1 MLLVKTK
8 EGEQNMSIYDL
19 IISEE
24 IVAYWELLSQ
34 DREPYLGEELWP
46 DDKKLGLDLKWLKG
60 SNGLPIVL
68 KASAFDVA
76 AIPRPRIG
84 FERLSAEMPFFKE
97 SKYIDEELRQELNK
111 VIESNNQAYIDAVV
125 NRIFNDEMELLE
137 GAAAQRE
144 RMRMMAL
151 TTGTIVMEGN
161 GQVYEYDYG
170 MPDEHKVT
178 VTKSWSDPTAN
189 ILEDMQTGI
198 DKIEEDTGVTVERA
212 VCGSKVIG
220 YLRNNNIIRDS
231 LTNAETGERFLS
243 DDRILAFISDELGI
257 QVVKNNKRYKDEKG
271 KAQRYV
277 PDDVF
282 VMFPSG
288 QLGNTWF
295 GTTPEESDLMS
306 SSVANVTITDT
317 GVAVTT
323 VEKADPVNVETKV
336 TMICLPDFP
345 TADQVYILDV
355 VKE

>member
-1 MLLVKTK
+1 
-8 EGEQNMSIYDL
+8 MSIYDL

-24 IVAYWELLSQ
+24 IVAYWELLTQ
-34 DREPYLGEELWP
+34 DREPYMGEELWP

-178 VTKSWSDPTAN
+178 VTKSWSDPTAP
-189 ILEDMQTGI
+189 ILEDIRTGKQ
-198 DKIEEDTGVTVERA
+198 KILDDTGVTVERA
-212 VCGSKVIG
+212 VCSSKVFG
-220 YLRNNNIIRDS
+220 YFRINNEIKASINT
-231 LTNAETGERFLS
+231 LTDGAGY
-243 DDRILAFISDELGI
+243 ISDARIKQFFLDELELTI
-257 QVVKNNKRYKDEKG
+257 VTNDKRYKDETG
-271 KAQRYV
+271 TAQRYI

-282 VMFPSG
+282 TMFPAG

-323 VEKADPVNVETKV
+323 VKKADPVNVETKV

-345 TADQVYILDV
+345 TADQVYIIDV
-355 VKE
+355 LTA

>member
-1 MLLVKTK
+1 
-8 EGEQNMSIYDL
+8 MSIYDL

-24 IVAYWELLSQ
+24 IVAYWELLTQ
-34 DREPYLGEELWP
+34 ERAPYMGEELFP

-60 SNGLPIVL
+60 SNGLPVVL
-68 KASAFDVA
+68 KPSAFDVA

-125 NRIFNDEMELLE
+125 NRIFNDEMDLLE

-144 RMRMMAL
+144 RMRMMML

-170 MPDEHKVT
+170 MPSDHKVT
-178 VTKSWSDPTAN
+178 VAKSWSDPTAT
-189 ILEDMQTGI
+189 IMEDIRAGI
-198 DKIEEDTGVTVERA
+198 QKIQDDTGVTVE
-212 VCGSKVIG
+212 SI
-220 YLRNNNIIRDS
+220 NNEIKASIMV
-231 LTNAETGERFLS
+231 LTDGAG
-243 DDRILAFISDELGI
+243 FISDAKIKQYIADELGLQI
-257 QVVKNNKRYKDEKG
+257 VVNDKRYKDEDG
-271 KAQRYV
+271 TAQRYV
-277 PDDVF
+277 ADDVF
-282 VMFPSG
+282 VMFPAG

-295 GTTPEESDLMS
+295 GTTPEESDLMAG
-306 SSVANVTITDT
+306 SVANVTITDT

-323 VEKADPVNVETKV
+323 IQKPDPVTVETKV

-345 TADQVYILDV
+345 TADQVYIADV
-355 VKE
+355 ITG

>member
-1 MLLVKTK
+1 
-8 EGEQNMSIYDL
+8 MSIYDL

-24 IVAYWELLSQ
+24 IVAYWELLTQ
-34 DREPYLGEELWP
+34 EREPYMGEELWP

-178 VTKSWSDPTAN
+178 VTKSWSDPTAP
-189 ILEDMQTGI
+189 ILEDIRTGKQ
-198 DKIEEDTGVTVERA
+198 KILDDTGVTVERA
-212 VCGSKVIG
+212 VCSSKVFG
-220 YLRNNNIIRDS
+220 YFRINNEIKASINT
-231 LTNAETGERFLS
+231 LTDGAGY
-243 DDRILAFISDELGI
+243 ISDARIKQFFLDELELTI
-257 QVVKNNKRYKDEKG
+257 VTNDKRYKDETG
-271 KAQRYV
+271 AAQRYI

-282 VMFPSG
+282 TMFPAG

-317 GVAVTT
+317 GVAVTA

-345 TADQVYILDV
+345 TADQVYIIDV
-355 VKE
+355 LTD

>member
-1 MLLVKTK
+1 
-8 EGEQNMSIYDL
+8 MSIYDL

-24 IVAYWELLSQ
+24 IVAYWELLTQ
-34 DREPYLGEELWP
+34 DREPYMGEELWP
-46 DDKKLGLDLKWLKG
+46 DDKKHGLDLKWLKG

-84 FERLSAEMPFFKE
+84 FERLSVEMPFFKE
-97 SKYIDEELRQELNK
+97 SKNIDEELRQELNK
-111 VIESNNQAYIDAVV
+111 IIESNNQAYIDAVV

-178 VTKSWSDPTAN
+178 VTKSWRDPTAP
-189 ILEDMQTGI
+189 ILEDIRTGI

-282 VMFPSG
+282 VMFPAG

-323 VEKADPVNVETKV
+323 VKKADPVNVETKV

-345 TADQVYILDV
+345 TADQVYIIDV
-355 VKE
+355 LTD

>member
-1 MLLVKTK
+1 
-8 EGEQNMSIYDL
+8 MSIYDL

-24 IVAYWELLSQ
+24 IVAYWELLTQ
-34 DREPYLGEELWP
+34 DREPYMGEELWP

-84 FERLSAEMPFFKE
+84 FDRLSAEMPFFKE

-111 VIESNNQAYIDAVV
+111 IIESNNQAYIDAVV

-161 GQVYEYDYG
+161 GQIYEYDYG

-178 VTKSWSDPTAN
+178 VTKSWSDPTAP
-189 ILEDMQTGI
+189 ILEDIRTGKR
-198 DKIEEDTGVTVERA
+198 KILDDTGVTVERA
-212 VCGSKVIG
+212 VCSSKVFG
-220 YLRNNNIIRDS
+220 YFRINNEIKASINT
-231 LTNAETGERFLS
+231 LTDGAGY
-243 DDRILAFISDELGI
+243 ISDARIKQFFLDELELTI
-257 QVVKNNKRYKDEKG
+257 VTNDKRYKDETG
-271 KAQRYV
+271 TAQRYI

-282 VMFPSG
+282 TMFPAG

-317 GVAVTT
+317 GVAVTA
-323 VEKADPVNVETKV
+323 VEKADPVNVEIKV

>member
-1 MLLVKTK
+1 
-8 EGEQNMSIYDL
+8 MSIYDL

-24 IVAYWELLSQ
+24 IVAYWELLTQ
-34 DREPYLGEELWP
+34 GRAPYLGEELFP

-60 SNGLPIVL
+60 SNGLPVVL

-84 FERLSAEMPFFKE
+84 FEKLSAQMPFFKE

-125 NRIFNDEMELLE
+125 NRIFNDEMDLLE

-151 TTGTIVMEGN
+151 TTGTIVVEGN
-161 GQVYEYDYG
+161 GQVYEYDYQ
-170 MPDEHKVT
+170 MPEEHKKT
-178 VTKSWSDPTAN
+178 VGKSWSDPTAN
-189 ILEDMQTGI
+189 ILNDIREGI
-198 DKIEEDTGVTVERA
+198 DKIENDTGVTVERA
-212 VCGSKVIG
+212 VCGGKVLG
-220 YLRNNNIIRDS
+220 YFRNNNEIRAS
-231 LTNAETGERFLS
+231 LTNAETGERFIS
-243 DDRILAFISDELGI
+243 DNKVLQFVSDELGI
-257 QVVKNNKRYKDEKG
+257 QVVKNDKRFKDESG
-271 KAQRYV
+271 AAQRYV
-277 PDDVF
+277 ADDVF

-288 QLGNTWF
+288 RLGTTWF
-295 GTTPEESDLMS
+295 GTTPEESDLMTG
-306 SSVANVTITDT
+306 SVANVTITDT

-323 VEKADPVNVETKV
+323 IQKADPVTVETKV

-355 VKE
+355 IA

>member
-1 MLLVKTK
+1 
-8 EGEQNMSIYDL
+8 MSIYDL
-19 IISEE
+19 IISKE
-24 IVAYWELLSQ
+24 IVAYWELLTQ
-34 DREPYLGEELWP
+34 DREPYMGEELWP

-125 NRIFNDEMELLE
+125 NRIYNDEMELLE

-170 MPDEHKVT
+170 MPDEHKAT
-178 VTKSWSDPTAN
+178 VTKSWSDPTAP
-189 ILEDMQTGI
+189 ILEDIRTGKQ
-198 DKIEEDTGVTVERA
+198 KILDDTGVTVERA
-212 VCGSKVIG
+212 VCSSKVFG
-220 YLRNNNIIRDS
+220 YFRINNEIKASINT
-231 LTNAETGERFLS
+231 LTDGAGY
-243 DDRILAFISDELGI
+243 ISDARIKQFFLDELELTI
-257 QVVKNNKRYKDEKG
+257 VTNDKRYKDETG
-271 KAQRYV
+271 KAQRYI

-282 VMFPSG
+282 TMFPAG

>member
-1 MLLVKTK
+1 MGTAFTGQRAVSWFST
-8 EGEQNMSIYDL
+8 
-19 IISEE
+19 IS
-24 IVAYWELLSQ
+24 S
-34 DREPYLGEELWP
+34 LGSF
-46 DDKKLGLDLKWLKG
+46 DLKWLKG